1 MFFSEINEIKTVLH
15 PHQFCL
21 FLHHNVSLN
30 LNFNCLACPFEF
42 LVIKKVGNVVI
53 FVLHEFEIISEL
65 VIVSGI

>member
-30 LNFNCLACPFEF
+30 FNCLACPFEF
-42 LVIKKVGNVVI
+42 LVKKKLAMLSFLYCMN
-53 FVLHEFEIISEL
+53 LKLYQS
-65 VIVSGI
+65 